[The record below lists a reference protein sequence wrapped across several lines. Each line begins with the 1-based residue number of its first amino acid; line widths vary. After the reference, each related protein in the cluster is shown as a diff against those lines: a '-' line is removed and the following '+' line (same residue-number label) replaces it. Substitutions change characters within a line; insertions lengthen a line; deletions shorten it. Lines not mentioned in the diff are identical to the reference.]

1 MFFGANPLETGV
13 QVRLMSSDGRLLFL
27 FHANYKDKYN
37 HCVDFIQCL
46 DGALLSSE
54 VNTLISSGS
63 DPQKNVEVVTLLFF
77 SGRHEKKHKG

>member
-13 QVRLMSSDGRLLFL
+13 QVWLMSSNGRLLFL
-27 FHANYKDKYN
+27 FHANYKDKCN
-37 HCVDFIQCL
+37 HCVDFHQCL

-63 DPQKNVEVVTLLFF
+63 DPHKNVDVVTLWFF
-77 SGRHEKKHKG
+77 IGRH